1 MTELEDWPTTPNCAK
16 LEHKI
21 KKFTEERTEES
32 EEKSSSN
39 ERQDKAEECNTH
51 ASSKVE
57 HTNVPEVEGLEIATV
72 SKNVCGFHF
81 TRQALPPGPKI
92 YNNSNL
98 LGIALSVADEEDLP
112 HNPLSEAL
120 VQHRGLVHYLPLH
133 VRVVLVRLQAGSLV
147 K

>member
-1 MTELEDWPTTPNCAK
+1 MLTELEDWPTTPNCAK
-16 LEHKI
+16 VEHKI

-32 EEKSSSN
+32 EEKSSSD
-39 ERQDKAEECNTH
+39 ERQDKTD
-51 ASSKVE
+51 
-57 HTNVPEVEGLEIATV
+57 VPEVEGLEIATV

-92 YNNSNL
+92 YNNSIL

-133 VRVVLVRLQAGSLV
+133 VRVVLVRLQGGSLV